1 MLKEIYTTQVAD
13 LKEQLR
19 DVMFFVEARGQL
31 QQAGA
36 ASDAL
41 SAELRDARV
50 AVAPPPKPRRR
61 RR

>member
-1 MLKEIYTTQVAD
+1 MYEDLYSYSSQVSE

-36 ASDAL
+36 SH
-41 SAELRDARV
+41 AELADAQV
-50 AVAPPPKPRRR
+50 SVAPPPKPRRR